1 MRTESRTPPS
11 RLRLVHMLPHVSGLR
26 HRPVGVV
33 LAGGR
38 GQRIGGDKAIVSLAG
53 RPLLSYPVRAMLG
66 ALDQVVVVA
75 KPSTVLPALGDV
87 AVWEEP
93 EHPSHPLM
101 GIAEALRRAAGGWV
115 LVCAG
120 DMPFVPVSLLASL
133 ASMASVASVASV
145 ADRGPDAD
153 PGLDSDVGR
162 ASASAPA
169 SAPAPAPASASAP
182 AFVAASASGAL
193 QPLLG
198 CYGPSCLEPLA
209 AAAREAVAPA
219 RAVVEALGP
228 VVVPVSDPRALFNV
242 NSPEDLR
249 EAEALLASG

>member
-1 MRTESRTPPS
+1 
-11 RLRLVHMLPHVSGLR
+11 MLAHVSGLR
-26 HRPVGVV
+26 RRPVGAV

-53 RPLLSYPVRAMLG
+53 RPLLSYPVGAMLG

-75 KPSTVLPALGDV
+75 KPSTLLPALGDV
-87 AVWEEP
+87 AVWHEP
-93 EHPSHPLM
+93 EHPSHPLV

-120 DMPFVPVSLLASL
+120 DMPFVPVPLLVSLASL
-133 ASMASVASVASV
+133 ASLADH
-145 ADRGPDAD
+145 ADRVPDA
-153 PGLDSDVGR
+153 
-162 ASASAPA
+162 
-169 SAPAPAPASASAP
+169 AP

-219 RAVVEALGP
+219 RAVVEALAP
-228 VVVPVSDPRALFNV
+228 TVVPVSDPRALFNV
-242 NSPEDLR
+242 NSAEDLR

>member
-1 MRTESRTPPS
+1 
-11 RLRLVHMLPHVSGLR
+11 MLAHVSGLQR
-26 HRPVGVV
+26 RPVGVV

-38 GQRIGGDKAIVSLAG
+38 GQRIGGDKAVVSLAG
-53 RPLLSYPVRAMLG
+53 RPLLSYPVQAMLG
-66 ALDQVVVVA
+66 ALDRVVVVA
-75 KPSTVLPALGDV
+75 KPSTALPALDGV

-93 EHPSHPLM
+93 EHPSHPLV
-101 GIAEALRRAAGGWV
+101 GIAEALRRADGGWV

-120 DMPFVPVSLLASL
+120 DMPFVPVALLASL
-133 ASMASVASVASV
+133 ASMASMASMASV

-162 ASASAPA
+162 ASD
-169 SAPAPAPASASAP
+169 SAP

-219 RAVVEALGP
+219 RAVVETLGP
-228 VVVPVSDPRALFNV
+228 IVVPVTDPRALFNV
-242 NSPEDLR
+242 NSVEDLH
-249 EAEALLASG
+249 EAEALLAAG

>member
-11 RLRLVHMLPHVSGLR
+11 GPRLVHMLAHVSGLQR
-26 HRPVGVV
+26 RPVGVV

-38 GQRIGGDKAIVSLAG
+38 GQRIGGDKAVVSLAG
-53 RPLLSYPVRAMLG
+53 RPLLSYPVRAMLS
-66 ALDQVVVVA
+66 ALDHVVVVA
-75 KPSTVLPALGDV
+75 KPSTVLPELGDV
-87 AVWEEP
+87 AGWEEP
-93 EHPSHPLM
+93 EHPSHPLV
-101 GIAEALRRAAGGWV
+101 GIAEALRRADGGWV

-120 DMPFVPVSLLASL
+120 DMPFVPVALLASL
-133 ASMASVASVASV
+133 ASMASMASV

-162 ASASAPA
+162 ASD
-169 SAPAPAPASASAP
+169 SAP

-219 RAVVEALGP
+219 RAVVETLGP
-228 VVVPVSDPRALFNV
+228 IVVPVTDPRALFNV
-242 NSPEDLR
+242 NSVEDLH
-249 EAEALLASG
+249 EAEALLAAG